1 MKGDSLKSL
10 VALSSKV
17 KAAYAVCL
25 IESFKPPLLKVG
37 VRRSFPAYPHAPKC
51 ETRHSNS
58 NNKTPF
64 YSLKVKT

>member
-1 MKGDSLKSL
+1 MREVHQSL
-10 VALSSKV
+10 VALVFKL
-17 KAAYAVCL
+17 KAAFAVFI

-37 VRRSFPAYPHAPKC
+37 VRRSFPAYPHAPWC
-51 ETRHSNS
+51 EARHSNS

>member
-1 MKGDSLKSL
+1 MINL
-10 VALSSKV
+10 
-17 KAAYAVCL
+17 KAAYAVFI

-37 VRRSFPAYPHAPKC
+37 VRRSFPAYPHAPWC
-51 ETRHSNS
+51 EARHSNS